1 MESIKKEAQI
11 WFSVVVMLLI
21 WGGILTLTGTPLY
34 LGNWKALEKLPE
46 VVTVFVLL
54 RFVFTKWL
62 WRWRGFSYKG
72 WLVQF
77 PDLQGT
83 WEGELDSTW
92 ENPKTGQQEPAIKA
106 FLVIRQTFSTI
117 SCTMFT
123 KEMVSFSRAA
133 QLLKDEPS
141 DAIALSFNYTST
153 PKAVIRERSAVHDGA
168 ADLRVVRVPERM
180 LEGQYWTG
188 RCTTG
193 DIRLRFHS
201 EKLLEAFPDV
211 AEKFRGEDSAES
223 AGRSN

>member
-11 WFSVVVMLLI
+11 WFSLIVILLI
-21 WGGILTLTGTPLY
+21 WVSILTLTNTPLSI
-34 LGNWKALEKLPE
+34 NREALEKLPE
-46 VVTVFVLL
+46 VVTVFVIL
-54 RFVFTKWL
+54 RIAFTKWL
-62 WRWRGFSYKG
+62 WRWRVFTFRE

-77 PDLQGT
+77 PDLEGT
-83 WEGELDSTW
+83 WQGEVQSTW
-92 ENPKTGQQEPAIKA
+92 VNPKTGEKEPAIKA

-133 QLLKDEPS
+133 QLLKDEQA

-153 PKAVIRERSAVHDGA
+153 PKAIIKDRSTVHNGA
-168 ADLRVVRVPERM
+168 ANLRVVRRPERM

-193 DIRLRFHS
+193 DVRLRFHS
-201 EKLLEAFPDV
+201 KDLLEAFPD
-211 AEKFRGEDSAES
+211 SIPT
-223 AGRSN
+223 